1 MEAVKGKGLS
11 HLESSKYLTT
21 RLGGWWCLSTMGN
34 AYIRIFIN
42 RKLANL
48 IEVSIE
54 KIRV

>member
-1 MEAVKGKGLS
+1 MEADKGKGLS

-21 RLGGWWCLSTMGN
+21 HLGGWWCLSTMGN

-42 RKLANL
+42 PKLANL